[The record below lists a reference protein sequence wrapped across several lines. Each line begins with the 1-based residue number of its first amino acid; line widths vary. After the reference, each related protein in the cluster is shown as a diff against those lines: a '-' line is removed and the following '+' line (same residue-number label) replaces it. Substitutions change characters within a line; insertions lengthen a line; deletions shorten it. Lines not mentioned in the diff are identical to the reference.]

1 MNVIKRDGTK
11 EKFSKSKLNRAL
23 SGAFS
28 ASGKSFPQKLFNSIV
43 NEIMDWRYRE
53 DPTEKSGYS
62 VQTRQSINV
71 EEIQD
76 IIERQLMMNGYYDI
90 ARNFII
96 YRKEHQE
103 IREWAKSKRE
113 FIEKYKSSYNTAD
126 ATIDDNS
133 NMACKNIA
141 VLNNEIHKE
150 DNLLLNRYMVTQK
163 LKELY
168 PDFDAKQYSK
178 DLDSHVI
185 YKHDESSFA
194 GAIAP
199 YCVALT
205 MYPFL
210 ENGIREVGGLS
221 AAPKNL
227 DSFCGMYVNLIFAV
241 SSQFAGAVATPE
253 FLLYFD
259 YFARK
264 EWGKNYYLHTDAPAK
279 LRYGDDENP
288 SVEEISIRKQI
299 HQYFQQVVYTINQ
312 PAAARGMQSA
322 FVNFS
327 YFDKPFFE
335 GMFGDF
341 AFPDF
346 TKPCWESFNWL
357 QREFMKWFNE
367 ERLRCVLTFPVES
380 FALVYK
386 DGKFLDKE
394 SADFVA
400 QEYAE
405 GHSFFTY
412 ISDTVDSLS
421 SCCFSGDEVIKIY
434 DKDGI
439 SSIITISDFVK
450 IFSDI
455 ENDLGKNV
463 DTKFFIDSYDEKA
476 KETGKVKIDGV
487 LMKKYTGKLIKITT
501 AYGDIEVT
509 EDHPILVRNKITGD
523 ICTITAIELSDK
535 YSGYDMCVE

>member
-1 MNVIKRDGTK
+1 MKVIKRDGKT
-11 EKFSKSKLNRAL
+11 ERFSKAKLKKAL
-23 SGAFS
+23 DGAFVS
-28 ASGKSFPQKLFNSIV
+28 VTGKGCPNKFLNTVV
-43 NEIMDWRYRE
+43 NDLMDFRYRE
-53 DPTEKSGYS
+53 DPGEKLGYS
-62 VQTRQSINV
+62 IQSRSSITV
-71 EEIQD
+71 EEVQD
-76 IIERQLMMNGYYDI
+76 TIERLLMIHGYHDVS
-90 ARNFII
+90 REFII
-96 YRKEHQE
+96 YRQQHKE
-103 IREWAKSKRE
+103 IRDWAESQ
-113 FIEKYKSSYNTAD
+113 IEYIENYKNSYNTAD

-141 VLNNEIHKE
+141 VLNNEIHKP
-150 DNLLLNRYMVTQK
+150 DNLQLNRYMVTQK

-168 PDFDAKQYSK
+168 PDFDPKQYSR
-178 DLDSHVI
+178 DLDSHII

-210 ENGIREVGGLS
+210 NKGIKEVGGLS

-264 EWGKNYYLHTDAPAK
+264 EWGENYYKYFDMPAK
-279 LRYGDDENP
+279 IRYSDSGETEN
-288 SVEEISIRKQI
+288 ISIRKQI

-327 YFDKPFFE
+327 YFDHPFFD
-335 GMFGDF
+335 GMFGTF
-341 AFPDF
+341 YFPDD
-346 TKPCWESFNWL
+346 TQPVWESFNWL
-357 QREFMKWFNE
+357 QREFMQWFNE

-386 DGKFLDKE
+386 DGKFLDEE
-394 SADFVA
+394 SAEFVA
-400 QEYAE
+400 EEYAR

-412 ISDTVDSLS
+412 ISDSVDSLS
-421 SCCFSGDEVIKIY
+421 SCCFSGDEVIRIY

-463 DTKFFIDSYDEKA
+463 DTKFFIDSYDENA

-523 ICTITAIELSDK
+523 ISTITAIELSDK
-535 YSGYDMCVE
+535 YSGYDICVE